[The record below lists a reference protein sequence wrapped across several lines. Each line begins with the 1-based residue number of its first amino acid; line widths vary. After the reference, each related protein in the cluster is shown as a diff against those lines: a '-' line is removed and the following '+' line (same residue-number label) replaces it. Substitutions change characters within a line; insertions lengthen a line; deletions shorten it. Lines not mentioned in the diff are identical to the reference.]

1 MFGKTAGCGVCSVIF
16 SEGSPKAID
25 YYYND
30 YAACL
35 QTEIEKKKVG
45 GLIIIEVFK
54 HSFRCLSER
63 RILS

>member
-16 SEGSPKAID
+16 SGGSPKPD

-35 QTEIEKKKVG
+35 ETEVEKKKVG
-45 GLIIIEVFK
+45 GFIII
-54 HSFRCLSER
+54 
-63 RILS
+63 

>member
-16 SEGSPKAID
+16 SVGSPKPID

-35 QTEIEKKKVG
+35 ENEVEKKKVG
-45 GLIIIEVFK
+45 GLIII
-54 HSFRCLSER
+54 
-63 RILS
+63 